1 MVKFFRNRIFIDLI
15 SEERGFFLTK
25 KRKIDVLLHELVPKH
40 YLLTKEESQN
50 LLEKYQINISDL
62 PQMFE
67 KDPVSIA
74 IGAKEGDIVKIV
86 RESHTTV
93 KNIDY
98 YRYVKK
104 EKV

>member
-1 MVKFFRNRIFIDLI
+1 M
-15 SEERGFFLTK
+15 TK

-62 PQMFE
+62 PQMFDN
-67 KDPVSIA
+67 DPISIA

-93 KNIDY
+93 KNVNY
-98 YRYVKK
+98 FRYVKK

>member
-1 MVKFFRNRIFIDLI
+1 
-15 SEERGFFLTK
+15 
-25 KRKIDVLLHELVPKH
+25 VPH
-40 YLLTKEESQN
+40 HVLLTKEESQK
-50 LLEKYQINISDL
+50 LLQKYQIDVNDL

-67 KDPVSIA
+67 KDPVAIA

-86 RESHTTV
+86 RKSNTTV
-93 KNIDY
+93 KSVDY

>member
-1 MVKFFRNRIFIDLI
+1 M
-15 SEERGFFLTK
+15 TK

-50 LLEKYQINISDL
+50 LLEKYKINMSDL
-62 PQMFE
+62 PQMFD
-67 KDPVSIA
+67 KDPVSVA

-93 KNIDY
+93 KYINY

>member
-1 MVKFFRNRIFIDLI
+1 
-15 SEERGFFLTK
+15 LTK

-40 YLLTKEESQN
+40 YLLTKEQSQS
-50 LLEKYQINISDL
+50 LLGKYQINISDL

-93 KNIDY
+93 KNINY
-98 YRYVKK
+98 YRYIKK
-104 EKV
+104 EKVS

>member
-1 MVKFFRNRIFIDLI
+1 M
-15 SEERGFFLTK
+15 TK

-40 YLLTKEESQN
+40 YLLTKEQSQN

-74 IGAKEGDIVKIV
+74 IGAKEGDIIKIV
-86 RESHTTV
+86 RKSHTTV
-93 KNIDY
+93 KFIDY

>member
-1 MVKFFRNRIFIDLI
+1 M
-15 SEERGFFLTK
+15 TK

-40 YLLTKEESQN
+40 YLLTKEESQI
-50 LLEKYQINISDL
+50 LLEKYKINISDL
-62 PQMFE
+62 PQMYD

>member
-1 MVKFFRNRIFIDLI
+1 M
-15 SEERGFFLTK
+15 TK

-62 PQMFE
+62 PKMFD
-67 KDPVSIA
+67 KDPISIA

-86 RESHTTV
+86 RDSQTTV
-93 KNIDY
+93 KNVNY